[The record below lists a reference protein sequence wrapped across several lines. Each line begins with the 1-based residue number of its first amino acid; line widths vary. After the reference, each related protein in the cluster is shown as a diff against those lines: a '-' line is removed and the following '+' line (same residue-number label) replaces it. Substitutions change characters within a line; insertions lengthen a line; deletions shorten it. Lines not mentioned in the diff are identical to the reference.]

1 LNFFVHADH
10 CESEKR
16 SLAAAC
22 ELYC

>member
-16 SLAAAC
+16 TLAAAC